1 LFSKIRIL
9 EHEFLKEIL
18 PEVLWEHFELTAY
31 FKLENMLIRAMEF
44 ELHLEEKNELP
55 PGYSKEDYESK
66 GFQASTRI

>member
-1 LFSKIRIL
+1 
-9 EHEFLKEIL
+9 
-18 PEVLWEHFELTAY
+18 
-31 FKLENMLIRAMEF
+31 MEF